1 MEKEITVQIK
11 NVWGQERIYPIC
23 EKGKIFSTISGS
35 ECLSRFAIESI
46 KKLGFEIKVK
56 SEII

>member
-23 EKGKIFSTISGS
+23 EKGKIFSSISGS
-35 ECLSRFAIESI
+35 ACLSRFAIESI
-46 KKLGFEIKVK
+46 KKLGFEIKVQ